1 MASGKSGPSTVRGG
15 QGQDS
20 TNGINPGTKGLEPA
34 TVIQLDALELLAA
47 LEAVVPAVVAEDLA
61 AHIGGGVA

>member
-20 TNGINPGTKGLEPA
+20 TNAINPGTKAGVAA
-34 TVIQLDALELLAA
+34 TLIQLDNAALLAA
-47 LEAVVPAVVAEDLA
+47 LEAVVPAAVAQDFA
-61 AHIGGGVA
+61 HHIGGGGS